1 MIERAEHGERSQR
14 FRSAIS
20 DFIEDRKATKLNG
33 KDDAEVAAKY
43 EYATWLS
50 EAARRVSQIQAVTH
64 VLKATHPDARGTSLH
79 VDPKRLPKHAE
90 IGSHSLD
97 ENFADDVVGNAAALD
112 VFKFLKIE
120 VEDRPLLDWMQAK
133 DPDLQAALAED
144 SATGE
149 AWMQSFS
156 SLVREEQQPAS
167 HPLAKQIYW
176 LTGDDPTDD
185 GQYHLLQ
192 PLFASSFTHV
202 IDAEIRDAR
211 FGELNKLARQARR
224 ERKAHDIPYRDYRGL
239 VVRKLGGTKPQ
250 NISQLNSER
259 GGINYLLDSSPPN
272 WGKERALNLRGNESA
287 LYAFRWFDEVEAL
300 LKKLQKLLKANPDPN
315 LETRQKREAIERN
328 LGQQLAEFGAAVRGS
343 HPPGWTRDSN
353 CRLPLCEQLW
363 LDSERTELPVRTDEH
378 EQDDIEFNKAYD
390 LGNWPDEVAKRFG
403 AWLNGRL
410 RTADIN
416 TVGDSELQHWSRQAI
431 LDTQW
436 PIPMQRQAR
445 GGAA

>member
-1 MIERAEHGERSQR
+1 
-14 FRSAIS
+14 
-20 DFIEDRKATKLNG
+20 
-33 KDDAEVAAKY
+33 
-43 EYATWLS
+43 
-50 EAARRVSQIQAVTH
+50 
-64 VLKATHPDARGTSLH
+64 
-79 VDPKRLPKHAE
+79 
-90 IGSHSLD
+90 D

-120 VEDRPLLDWMQAK
+120 VEDRPLLDWMQAN

-272 WGKERALNLRGNESA
+272 WGKERALNLRGSESA

-403 AWLNGRL
+403 AWLNERL
-410 RTADIN
+410 RTAGIN
-416 TVGDSELQHWSRQAI
+416 TVGDLELRHWSRQAI

-436 PIPMQRQAR
+436 PIPIQRRAS
-445 GGAA
+445 GGSA